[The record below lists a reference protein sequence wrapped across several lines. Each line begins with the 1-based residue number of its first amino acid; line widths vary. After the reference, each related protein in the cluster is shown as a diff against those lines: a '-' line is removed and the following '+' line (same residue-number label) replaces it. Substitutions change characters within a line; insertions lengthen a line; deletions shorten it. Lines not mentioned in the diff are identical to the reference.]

1 MGFFGCY
8 AGLIY
13 NDFLSMPWN
22 LFGSCFEKVEGTHNT
37 EAKED
42 CVYPIGKFKTKLK
55 EN

>member
-37 EAKED
+37 EAIEG
-42 CVYPIGKFKTKLK
+42 CVYPIGKFKNKK
-55 EN
+55 KRK